1 MIVFHTNLHGTNG
14 VLISNVIAALQKY
27 NSLPA
32 DEKRGLV
39 AKYMAAGGIKSNL
52 QQMLSASESAAE
64 ILKHHGW
71 SWNDLPP
78 ADRTKVIEDL
88 LSDCYQREGITT
100 QQDPPLKKEHPT
112 NPLLNKDY
120 YIHRP
125 EQAKTMEAELEKSEV
140 RVDAS
145 DIQISK
151 MNLALGNKDPE
162 IKLEPFAECQGSWK
176 VVDNAKSNAKSKVSK
191 EYEAIISLFK
201 DLKAE
206 HQNPGKDMKKILDDL
221 QDGLNRVGKALD
233 DLRNDLAASKVEISS
248 NMDQAKAKALC
259 QKLAYWKEKGSQHLD
274 GLKALK
280 RRIQA
285 LLEG

>member
-1 MIVFHTNLHGTNG
+1 M
-14 VLISNVIAALQKY
+14 
-27 NSLPA
+27 
-32 DEKRGLV
+32 
-39 AKYMAAGGIKSNL
+39 
-52 QQMLSASESAAE
+52 
-64 ILKHHGW
+64 
-71 SWNDLPP
+71 
-78 ADRTKVIEDL
+78 IEDL

-112 NPLLNKDY
+112 NPLLNKYY

-125 EQAKTMEAELEKSEV
+125 EQAKTMETEVEKSEV

-145 DIQISK
+145 DIQVSK

-176 VVDNAKSNAKSKVSK
+176 VVDNAKSKVSK

-259 QKLAYWKEKGSQHLD
+259 QKLADWKEKGSQHLD